1 MFCMFLLIRICSTPP
16 KKVFSGTTMGKKQY
30 SIFRVIPVIAPRILF
45 LFFILHYSLVFDCK
59 FIWKSYVDF
68 SVIEFTF
75 VMAKD
80 T

>member
-59 FIWKSYVDF
+59 FIWKS